1 MPEQYPKYRIK
12 KITQEGR
19 ICPTCAGKK
28 MVRVNLGRGIFNDVS
43 CSTCKG
49 TGVYKADSE
58 TDIDLKTA
66 LNEIGMYNLI
76 RNTVKDVLTES
87 KDAMHCVSTN
97 TNEQTK

>member
-19 ICPTCAGKK
+19 ICPTCAGNK
-28 MVRVNLGRGIFNDVS
+28 MVRVNLGRGVFNDVS

-76 RNTVKDVLTES
+76 RNTVKDVLASTGSAAEI
-87 KDAMHCVSTN
+87 STN
-97 TNEQTK
+97 NKQTT